1 MISLL
6 LKAAAAGMIGGG
18 GLAILA
24 IRYGYNRHQNDVM
37 IFMVILLVVMV
48 IIIQSVGN
56 ILKHRLINVNF

>member
-6 LKAAAAGMIGGG
+6 SYSAAAGMIGGG
-18 GLAILA
+18 GLGDLA
-24 IRYGYNRHQNDVM
+24 IRYGYNRYQNDVM

-56 ILKHRLINVNF
+56 ILAHHLDKR